1 MYLIF
6 ILLII
11 LLLSTI
17 YGTYIKPVKF
27 VRNINAKNKARV
39 KNNDYKSKIKK
50 EEKKLKKSNKKKLTK
65 KQILTIH
72 KKLGLLYR
80 DGIPDKY
87 DNYGNKIPGVEP
99 NSKKAIKHF
108 TIAKNKGSLRSAI
121 NLGKI
126 YHYGMHKLKPDLDK
140 AQKIYDSLIFS
151 IIDNN
156 TRLEIR
162 ELTDDL
168 IAKKNKDNEII
179 RRPEDRIQTIDPQI
193 IRAPPRLNLNTRPQ
207 LNNHNVNIIE
217 RHRNIIN
224 PLGLNPI
231 GNNLVM
237 RFQPINREIIQNR
250 NNINNNRNNLR
261 QHIRND
267 TQNVHDSAVINTIKN
282 SIDKLKDVCKIKKN
296 TTESIKEIRSM
307 LDKMDDNDKK
317 TDAIKALDTIEKS
330 TQKLSFSDMKE
341 IELLNLV
348 WNRIHDDCNKD
359 NIDNLKNNLKNE
371 LSESIEY
378 GLPVCVTGRFNRI
391 IDTLNKI
398 DPVVNII
405 PTNAINQEMMNTAA
419 KIREDIFNKYNDED
433 KKLINSLKPSL
444 IQEQFDTEFK
454 DKIRSTFKE
463 TYVDKKILTQNKM
476 NTLIEGWIDY
486 I

>member
-27 VRNINAKNKARV
+27 VRNINTKNKARV
-39 KNNDYKSKIKK
+39 KNNDYELQIKK
-50 EEKKLKKSNKKKLTK
+50 TEQKLKKSKKKLTK
-65 KQILTIH
+65 KQIISIH
-72 KKLGLLYR
+72 EKLGVLYR

-87 DNYGNKIPGVEP
+87 DNYNNKIPGVEP

-108 TIAKNKGSLRSAI
+108 TIAKNMGSVKAAI
-121 NLGKI
+121 ELGKI

-151 IIDNN
+151 IIDNH

-168 IAKKNKDNEII
+168 IAKKNKNNRVI

-193 IRAPPRLNLNTRPQ
+193 IRAPPRLNLNTRPH
-207 LNNHNVNIIE
+207 LNNHNVNIID

-231 GNNLVM
+231 GNNIVM
-237 RFQPINREIIQNR
+237 RIQPINR
-250 NNINNNRNNLR
+250 NILQNNNRHNVR
-261 QHIRND
+261 PRIRND
-267 TQNVHDSAVINTIKN
+267 TQNVHDSTVIKTIKN
-282 SIDKLKDVCKIKKN
+282 SIDKLQEVCNITKKPAD
-296 TTESIKEIRSM
+296 SVKEIRSM
-307 LDKMDDNDKK
+307 LNKMENNDKK
-317 TDAIKALDTIEKS
+317 ADAIKALDTIERS
-330 TQKLSFSDMKE
+330 TEKLSFSDIKE
-341 IELLNLV
+341 VELLNLV

-359 NIDNLKNNLKNE
+359 NIDNLKQNLTNE

-378 GLPVCVTGRFNRI
+378 GLPVCATGRFNRI
-391 IDTLNKI
+391 IDTLNQV
-398 DPVVNII
+398 DPLVNIV
-405 PTNAINQEMMNTAA
+405 PTNAINQEMMTNAA
-419 KIREDIFNKYNDED
+419 KIREDIFNQYSDED
-433 KKLINSLKPSL
+433 KKLIDSLEPSL
-444 IQEQFDTEFK
+444 IQEQFDTQFK

-476 NTLIEGWIDY
+476 DSLIEKWIDY